1 MDSQK
6 IVKLISDITEEVK
19 KNEQKNQK
27 QIILANKKIKDI
39 SKNIE
44 EIKSNISY
52 VKNYVSQSQINLNKN
67 NKSNVDDKL
76 EMSLEYLD
84 YISKVLNEIQIN

>member
-1 MDSQK
+1 MDSKK
-6 IVKLISDITEEVK
+6 IVKLIRDITEEVK
-19 KNEQKNQK
+19 KNEEKNQK

-44 EIKSNISY
+44 EIKSNINY

-67 NKSNVDDKL
+67 NKSNVHDKL

-84 YISKVLNEIQIN
+84 YISKVLNEI